1 MADKEFEGGASVK
14 AILDI
19 ARRHGELIE
28 VGEETGIESAREHAA
43 EEIMPVGKKAQRIE
57 RETLR

>member
-1 MADKEFEGGASVK
+1 VADKEFEGGASVK

-28 VGEETGIESAREHAA
+28 VGEETR
-43 EEIMPVGKKAQRIE
+43 K
-57 RETLR
+57 